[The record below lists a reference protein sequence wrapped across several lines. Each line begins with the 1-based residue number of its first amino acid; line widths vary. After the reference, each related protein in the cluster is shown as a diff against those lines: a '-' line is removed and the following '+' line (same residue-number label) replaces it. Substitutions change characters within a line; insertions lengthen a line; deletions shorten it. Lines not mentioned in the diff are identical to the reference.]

1 MEEMTMAIDNCS
13 QQKQLSHHALPF
25 ARSYQVEALEKA
37 MKENTIVFLETGAG
51 KTLIAIMLL
60 RSYAYL
66 LRKPSPYIA
75 VFLVPKV
82 VLVSQQAEAVKVLT
96 DLKVGMY
103 WGEMGVDYWDAST
116 WNKEFE
122 KHEVLVMTPA
132 ILLRSLRHSFLK
144 LNMIKVLIMDEC
156 HHARGRDPYA
166 CIMREFYH
174 DQLKSGV
181 SDLPRIF
188 GMTASPIKT
197 NVGNS
202 EWTLAESIHKLMTLM
217 HSKVYTCASEAITE
231 FIPISTP
238 KFKFYR
244 EDEISYVLFQDLA
257 VKIKMLKQ
265 QHELILRNSDFTES
279 AAESAHKRIEKSFYA
294 IMFCLDELGVWL
306 ALRAAESLFSNETE
320 LFSRDNSG
328 DGLVKSFSL
337 ATVNHLTTYLPS
349 GSQWSI
355 GDNIKS
361 DVDMGLLTSKVF
373 CLVESLLE
381 YRLASLIFCMKIS
394 KRGLVMMF
402 VGHYRGQVSHYSVE
416 SSYSNATPL
425 WLALRDLNN
434 MRCIVF
440 VERVITAV
448 VLETL
453 LNVLLPKYN
462 SWKTKFIAG
471 HNSGLK
477 NQTRNK
483 QNEIVEEFRD
493 GLVNIIVATS
503 ILEEGLDVQSCNLV
517 IRFDPCP
524 TVCSFIQ
531 SRGRARMQNS
541 DYVLMVKSGDSV
553 THSRLE
559 KYLASGD
566 IMRKESLRQ
575 SSIPCGSL
583 EQLPE
588 EVYRVEST
596 GAIVN
601 LSSSITLIYLYCSWL
616 PSDGYFKPSPRWD
629 KETGTL
635 YLPKSCPL
643 QPIQVQG
650 VKKFLKNIA
659 CLEACKQ
666 LHNIGALTDNLVPDI
681 VVEEAEVDEFENEPY
696 NEEQPCYVPTQ
707 LINHLSKDDKT
718 MYHCYL
724 IELKQNFSY
733 DISVRDIVLATRSEL
748 DPETESTQF
757 EMCFDR
763 GSLSINLRRIG
774 AVHLSPNEVLLCKTF
789 QVTILKILV
798 DHNIDKLAAS
808 LKSFDKLYLDDDLEI
823 DYLLLPAT
831 AIQHRPAVIDWV
843 SITSVNPSKIICD
856 KHSPKVWTKNGLV
869 CPCILQNSLVYT
881 PHNGRIYITTSIMEL
896 DGNSPLE
903 LRDGGVTT
911 YKKYY
916 EEKHGTQLCFEH
928 QELLKAR
935 HIFLVKNYSHGRRQE
950 KDRAGKNYVEL
961 PPELCCIIMSPI
973 SISTLYSFSFVPSIM
988 HRLESLLGAYNLKT
1002 TFLYNCMQNEI
1013 QTVKVLEAITT
1024 KRCKEPFHYE
1034 SLETLGDSFLKYAAS
1049 KELFKSYQNIHEGL
1063 LSVKRTKIISNAA
1076 LAKFGCNCGL
1086 PGFIRNAPFDPHTWL
1101 IPGDKSESFKLKE
1114 ELDSNR
1120 PKIYVTGKQ
1129 KLKRKI
1135 IADVVEALIGAFLTS
1150 GGERAAL
1157 LFMDWIGIKVN
1168 FDIIP
1173 YERHLSIQPEKLVN
1187 VNFLESLL
1195 KYSFRDRSLLVEAL
1209 THGSYM
1215 LPEIP
1220 SCYQRLEFL
1229 GDSILDYLITMH
1241 LYEKYPGLSPG
1252 QLTDMRSASVNN
1264 DCYAWSA
1271 IKAGLHKHILHASQE
1286 LQKHIFNTLNTFGKL
1301 ASSTTFG
1308 WECETSFPK
1317 VLGDIIESL
1326 AGAILVD
1333 SGYNKEAVWQ
1343 SISPLLEPLITPE
1356 TLKLHPVRELTELCQ
1371 REDYTQNITISG
1383 KGGVTCARVEVDA
1396 NGVIHQYEYSGC
1408 VDKKTAKKLACK
1420 EILKSLQKTES
1431 K

>member
-1 MEEMTMAIDNCS
+1 MEEMTMPIDNCS
-13 QQKQLSHHALPF
+13 HALPF
-25 ARSYQVEALEKA
+25 ARSYQVEAFEKA

-82 VLVSQQAEAVKVLT
+82 VLVSQQAEAVKALT

-132 ILLRSLRHSFLK
+132 ILLMSLRHSFLK

-188 GMTASPIKT
+188 GMTASPIKS

-202 EWTLAESIHKLMTLM
+202 EWTLAESIRKLMTLM

-231 FIPISTP
+231 FVPISTP

-244 EDEISYVLFQDLA
+244 EDEISYVLFEDLS

-265 QHELILRNSDFTES
+265 QHELALRNSDFTES
-279 AAESAHKRIEKSFYA
+279 AAESAHKRIEKSFCA

-306 ALRAAESLFSNETE
+306 ALKAAESLFSNETE
-320 LFSRDNSG
+320 SFLRDNSG
-328 DGLVKSFSL
+328 DGLVKSFNL
-337 ATVNHLTTYLPS
+337 ATVNYLTTYLPS
-349 GSQWSI
+349 GPQWSI

-361 DVDMGLLTSKVF
+361 AVDMGLLTSKVF
-373 CLVESLLE
+373 CLVDSLLE
-381 YRLASLIFCMKIS
+381 Y
-394 KRGLVMMF
+394 
-402 VGHYRGQVSHYSVE
+402 
-416 SSYSNATPL
+416 
-425 WLALRDLNN
+425 RDLNN

-493 GLVNIIVATS
+493 GSVNIIVATS

-583 EQLPE
+583 ELLPE

-650 VKKFLKNIA
+650 DKKFLKNIA

-696 NEEQPCYVPTQ
+696 NEEQPSYVPPQ
-707 LINHLSKDDKT
+707 LINHFSKDDKT
-718 MYHCYL
+718 IYHCYL

-748 DPETESTQF
+748 DPEIGSTQF

-808 LKSFDKLYLDDDLEI
+808 VKSLDKLYLDDDLEI

-843 SITSVNPSKIICD
+843 SITSVNPSKITCK

-869 CPCILQNSLVYT
+869 CPCILQDSLVYT
-881 PHNGRIYITTSIMEL
+881 PHNGRIYITTNIMEL

-903 LRDGGVTT
+903 LRDGGITT

-916 EEKHGTQLCFEH
+916 EEKHATQLCFEH
-928 QELLKAR
+928 QQLLNAR

-950 KDRAGKNYVEL
+950 KDREAGKNFVEL

-988 HRLESLLGAYNLKT
+988 HRLQSLLGASNLKKMY
-1002 TFLYNCMQNEI
+1002 LDHCMQHEI

-1049 KELFKSYQNIHEGL
+1049 KELFKSYQNLHEGL

-1076 LAKFGCNCGL
+1076 LSKFGCNCGL
-1086 PGFIRNAPFDPHTWL
+1086 PGFIRNAPFEPHTWL

-1114 ELDSNR
+1114 ELNSNGS
-1120 PKIYVTGKQ
+1120 KIYVSGKQ

-1150 GGERAAL
+1150 GGEKAAL

-1168 FDIIP
+1168 FNIVP

-1195 KYSFRDRSLLVEAL
+1195 KYSFHDRSLLVEAL

-1286 LQKHIFNTLNTFGKL
+1286 LQKHIFNTLNIFRKL

-1333 SGYNKEAVWQ
+1333 SGYNKEVVWQ

-1371 REDYTQNITISG
+1371 REGYTQNITISS
-1383 KGGVTCARVEVDA
+1383 KDGVICARVEVDA

-1408 VDKKTAKKLACK
+1408 VDKKTAKKLGCK
-1420 EILKSLQKTES
+1420 EILKSLQKTEG

>member
-1 MEEMTMAIDNCS
+1 MDEVTIETNTCD
-13 QQKQLSHHALPF
+13 QLQKQELSPHALPF
-25 ARSYQVEALEKA
+25 ARSYQLEALEKA
-37 MKENTIVFLETGAG
+37 IKENTIVFLETGSG

-82 VLVSQQAEAVKVLT
+82 VLVSQQAESVKALT

-103 WGEMGVDYWDAST
+103 WGEMGVDYWDAGT
-116 WNKEFE
+116 WKKEIE
-122 KHEVLVMTPA
+122 KYEASAFAFVLVMTPA

-174 DQLKSGV
+174 DQLQSGT

-188 GMTASPIKT
+188 GMTASPIK
-197 NVGNS
+197 
-202 EWTLAESIHKLMTLM
+202 
-217 HSKVYTCASEAITE
+217 SKE
-231 FIPISTP
+231 FIPLSTP

-244 EDEISYVLFQDLA
+244 EDVIPPMVVEELA
-257 VKIKMLKQ
+257 GKLKMLKE
-265 QHELILRNSDFTES
+265 QHEEALVNSDFTQS
-279 AAESAHKRIEKSFYA
+279 AIDSAQKRMEKILFA
-294 IMFCLDELGVWL
+294 LMFCLDELGIWL
-306 ALRAAESLFSNETE
+306 ALKAAESLSSNESE
-320 LFSRDNSG
+320 SISRSNSG
-328 DGLVKSFSL
+328 DRFVKSFSL
-337 ATVNHLTTYLPS
+337 ATVHHLTTYLPS
-349 GSQWSI
+349 GNGRITIERTGPEWSF

-361 DVDMGLLTSKVF
+361 DMDIGLLTSKVY

-381 YRLASLIFCMKIS
+381 Y
-394 KRGLVMMF
+394 
-402 VGHYRGQVSHYSVE
+402 
-416 SSYSNATPL
+416 
-425 WLALRDLNN
+425 RDLNN

-440 VERVITAV
+440 VERVISAV
-448 VLETL
+448 VLEIL
-453 LNVLLPKYN
+453 LNALLPKYN
-462 SWKTKFIAG
+462 SWKAKFIAG

-477 NQTRNK
+477 NQTRKK
-483 QNEIVEEFRD
+483 QNQIVEEFRD

-531 SRGRARMQNS
+531 SRGRARMHNS
-541 DYVLMVKSGDSV
+541 DYLLMVKSGDSD

-559 KYLASGD
+559 KYLASVD
-566 IMRKESLRQ
+566 VMRKESMRQ
-575 SSIPCGSL
+575 SAIPCDSF

-629 KETGTL
+629 KENGTL

-643 QPIQVQG
+643 QPIQVEG
-650 VKKFLKNIA
+650 EKKLLKNIA

-666 LHNIGALTDNLVPDI
+666 LHKIGALTDNLVPDI

-696 NEEQPCYVPTQ
+696 NEEQPRYVPHQ
-707 LINHLSKDDKT
+707 LVNHISKNDKT

-733 DISVRDIVLATRSEL
+733 DISVCDIVLATRNEL
-748 DPETESTQF
+748 DPEIVSTQF
-757 EMCFDR
+757 QMCFDR
-763 GSLSINLRRIG
+763 GSMSVNMRYIG
-774 AVHLSPNEVLLCKTF
+774 TLNISPNEVLLCKTF

-798 DHNIDKLAAS
+798 EHNMDKLAAS
-808 LKSFDKLYLDDDLEI
+808 LESLDKFSLDDDLEI
-823 DYLLLPAT
+823 DYLLLPST
-831 AIQHRPAVIDWV
+831 AVKNGPAVIDWL
-843 SITSVNPSKIICD
+843 SITSVNPSKITCE
-856 KHSPKVWTKNGLV
+856 KHSPKVWTINGLV
-869 CPCILQNSLVYT
+869 CPCILQESLVYT
-881 PHNGRIYITTSIMEL
+881 PHNGHVYITTSVMEL

-916 EEKHGTQLCFEH
+916 EEKHGTRLHFEYQQLLH
-928 QELLKAR
+928 AR
-935 HIFLVKNYSHGRRQE
+935 RIFVVKNYSHGRRQE
-950 KDRAGKNYVEL
+950 KDREAGNKFVEL

-973 SISTLYSFSFVPSIM
+973 SISTIYSFSFAPSIM
-988 HRLESLLGAYNLKT
+988 HHLESLFGAYNLKST
-1002 TFLYNCMQNEI
+1002 YLKQCIQDEI
-1013 QTVKVLEAITT
+1013 QIAKVLEAITT
-1024 KRCKEPFHYE
+1024 KRCKDPFNYE

-1049 KELFKSYQNIHEGL
+1049 KELFKSYQNLHEGL

-1076 LAKFGCNCGL
+1076 LCKFGCNSGL

-1101 IPGDKSESFKLKE
+1101 IPGDKSESYKLKK
-1114 ELDSNR
+1114 ELDS
-1120 PKIYVTGKQ
+1120 KGTTIYVSGKR

-1150 GGERAAL
+1150 GGEKAAL
-1157 LFMDWIGIKVN
+1157 LFMDWVGIKVN
-1168 FDIIP
+1168 FDIMP
-1173 YERHLSIQPEKLVN
+1173 YERHLSIQPEKLLN
-1187 VNFLESLL
+1187 VSFLESLL
-1195 KYSFRDRSLLVEAL
+1195 NYKFRDPSLLVEAL

-1286 LQKHIFNTLNTFGKL
+1286 LHKHIFNTLNTIQKL
-1301 ASSTTFG
+1301 ASFTTFG
-1308 WECETSFPK
+1308 WESEASFPK

-1333 SGYNKEAVWQ
+1333 SGYDKDVVWQ
-1343 SISPLLEPLITPE
+1343 SIRPLLEPLITPE

-1371 REDYTQNITISG
+1371 REGYTPNITISS
-1383 KGGVTCARVEVDA
+1383 KDGVSCARVEVDA
-1396 NGVIHQYEYSGC
+1396 NGVIHQYEYKGC
-1408 VDKKTAKKLACK
+1408 VDKNTAKKLACK
-1420 EILKSLQKTES
+1420 EILKSMQNTES

>member
-1 MEEMTMAIDNCS
+1 MKRIRETMDEVTIETNTCD
-13 QQKQLSHHALPF
+13 QLQKQELSPHALPF
-25 ARSYQVEALEKA
+25 ARSYQLEALEKA
-37 MKENTIVFLETGAG
+37 IKENTIVFLETGSG

-82 VLVSQQAEAVKVLT
+82 VLVSQQAESVKALT

-103 WGEMGVDYWDAST
+103 WGEMGVDYWDAGT
-116 WNKEFE
+116 WKKEIE
-122 KHEVLVMTPA
+122 KYEVLVMTPA

-174 DQLKSGV
+174 DQLQSGV

-188 GMTASPIKT
+188 GMTASPIKSK
-197 NVGNS
+197 VGNS
-202 EWTLAESIHKLMTLM
+202 EWTLAENIRKLMTLM
-217 HSKVYTCASEAITE
+217 HSKVYTCASDTIAEY
-231 FIPISTP
+231 IPLSTP

-244 EDEISYVLFQDLA
+244 EDVIPFTVSEELA
-257 VKIKMLKQ
+257 VKLKMLKE
-265 QHELILRNSDFTES
+265 QHEDALINSDFTQS
-279 AAESAHKRIEKSFYA
+279 AIDSAQKRIEKILYA
-294 IMFCLDELGVWL
+294 LMFCLDELGIWL
-306 ALRAAESLFSNETE
+306 ALKAAESLSSNESE
-320 LFSRDNSG
+320 SISRGNSG
-328 DGLVKSFSL
+328 DRFVKSFSL
-337 ATVNHLTTYLPS
+337 ATVHYLTSYLPS
-349 GSQWSI
+349 GPEWSF
-355 GDNIKS
+355 GDNVKS
-361 DVDMGLLTSKVF
+361 DMDIGLLTSKVY

-381 YRLASLIFCMKIS
+381 Y
-394 KRGLVMMF
+394 
-402 VGHYRGQVSHYSVE
+402 
-416 SSYSNATPL
+416 
-425 WLALRDLNN
+425 RDLNN

-448 VLETL
+448 VLEIL
-453 LNVLLPKYN
+453 LNALLPKYN

-477 NQTRNK
+477 NQTRKK
-483 QNEIVEEFRD
+483 QNQIVEEFRD

-531 SRGRARMQNS
+531 SRGRARRQNS
-541 DYVLMVKSGDSV
+541 DYLLMVKSGDSD

-559 KYLASGD
+559 KYLASVD
-566 IMRKESLRQ
+566 IMRNESMRQ
-575 SSIPCGSL
+575 SAIPCGSF

-629 KETGTL
+629 KENATL

-643 QPIQVQG
+643 QPIQVEG
-650 VKKFLKNIA
+650 EKKFFKNIA

-666 LHNIGALTDNLVPDI
+666 LHKIGALTDNLVPDI
-681 VVEEAEVDEFENEPY
+681 VVQEAEVDEFENEPY
-696 NEEQPCYVPTQ
+696 NEEQPRYVPHQ
-707 LINHLSKDDKT
+707 LVNRISKNDKT

-733 DISVRDIVLATRSEL
+733 DISVCDIVLATRNEL
-748 DPETESTQF
+748 DPEIGSTQF
-757 EMCFDR
+757 QMCFDR
-763 GSLSINLRRIG
+763 GSLSVNMRYIG
-774 AVHLSPNEVLLCKTF
+774 TLHLSPNEVLLCKTF

-798 DHNIDKLAAS
+798 DHNMDKLAAS
-808 LKSFDKLYLDDDLEI
+808 LESLDKFNLDDDLEI

-831 AIQHRPAVIDWV
+831 AIQNRPTVIDWL
-843 SITSVNPSKIICD
+843 SITSVNPSKITCE

-869 CPCILQNSLVYT
+869 CPCILQESLVYT
-881 PHNGRIYITTSIMEL
+881 PHNGHVYITTSVMEL

-916 EEKHGTQLCFEH
+916 EEKHGTQLSFEH
-928 QELLKAR
+928 QQLLNAR
-935 HIFLVKNYSHGRRQE
+935 RIFVVKNYSHGRRQE
-950 KDRAGKNYVEL
+950 KDIEAGNKFVEL

-973 SISTLYSFSFVPSIM
+973 SISTIYSFSFVPSIM
-988 HRLESLLGAYNLKT
+988 HHLESLLGAYNLKKT
-1002 TFLYNCMQNEI
+1002 YLKRCIQDEI
-1013 QTVKVLEAITT
+1013 QIAKLLEAITT
-1024 KRCKEPFHYE
+1024 KRCKDPFNYE

-1049 KELFKSYQNIHEGL
+1049 KELFKSYQNLHEGL

-1076 LAKFGCNCGL
+1076 LCKFGCNSGL

-1114 ELDSNR
+1114 ESDS
-1120 PKIYVTGKQ
+1120 KGTTIYVSGKR

-1150 GGERAAL
+1150 GGEKAAL
-1157 LFMDWIGIKVN
+1157 LFMDWVGIKVN
-1168 FDIIP
+1168 FDTMP
-1173 YERHLSIQPEKLVN
+1173 YERHLSIQPEKLLN
-1187 VNFLESLL
+1187 VSFLESLL
-1195 KYSFRDRSLLVEAL
+1195 KYKFRDRSLLVEAL

-1286 LQKHIFNTLNTFGKL
+1286 LHKHIFNTLSTIQKL
-1301 ASSTTFG
+1301 SSFTTFG
-1308 WECETSFPK
+1308 WESETSFPK

-1333 SGYNKEAVWQ
+1333 SGYNKDVVWQ
-1343 SISPLLEPLITPE
+1343 SIRPLLEPLITPE

-1371 REDYTQNITISG
+1371 REGYTPNITISS
-1383 KGGVTCARVEVDA
+1383 KDGVSCARVEVDA
-1396 NGVIHQYEYSGC
+1396 NGVIHQYEYNGC
-1408 VDKKTAKKLACK
+1408 VDKNTAKKLACK
-1420 EILKSLQKTES
+1420 EILKSMQNTDGK
-1431 K
+1431 